1 MGQPEHGC
9 DAGSRGLVPPWTPG
23 CRLSGSVLQPSMNL
37 RLEPCFYSLFTKTLS
52 SLLAMKP
59 VSGRQKWKSRFCCF
73 ISIFVHFNIFL
84 QHSKGNCYS
93 LTRLYLDFFSY
104 FQAFSSIFVS
114 RAFTD
119 KHTEA
124 RCGRGLLLADT
135 HGGNFHQCHEK
146 HGKVYLTFPDIILI
160 SMKKM
165 SESDQLLCLFQA
177 VHLILDL

>member
-23 CRLSGSVLQPSMNL
+23 CRLSGSALQPSMNL
-37 RLEPCFYSLFTKTLS
+37 RLEPCFYSIFTKTLS

-59 VSGRQKWKSRFCCF
+59 ASGRQKWKSRFCCF
-73 ISIFVHFNIFL
+73 ICIFVHFNIFPPAQQRKL
-84 QHSKGNCYS
+84 LFTHSFM
-93 LTRLYLDFFSY
+93 DFFSY
-104 FQAFSSIFVS
+104 FQDFSSIFVS

-124 RCGRGLLLADT
+124 RCGCGLLLADT

-165 SESDQLLCLFQA
+165 SETDQLLCLFQA